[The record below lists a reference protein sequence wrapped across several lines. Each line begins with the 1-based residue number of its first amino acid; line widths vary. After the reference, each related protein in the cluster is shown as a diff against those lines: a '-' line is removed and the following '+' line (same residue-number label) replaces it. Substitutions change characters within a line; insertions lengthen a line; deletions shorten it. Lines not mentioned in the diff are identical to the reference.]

1 MNNQE
6 WIPVSERL
14 TRKSES
20 GMTWFVDREN
30 HDMELEPCE
39 MSSHHN
45 RVAIEKLAD
54 YEDAEEQ
61 GLLMR
66 LPCKVGDIVWDN
78 NFGKPCSYEVTGFS
92 FGDLNEDDEWCDE
105 VLNQV
110 MVFYSNG
117 NRSVTGRFAVS
128 EIGKTVFLT
137 KSDAEQ
143 ALEELRNV

>member
-61 GLLMR
+61 GLLLR
-66 LPCKVGDIVWDN
+66 LPCKVGDTLYILQKVGRDKHEITEGIVKEFVYRPYTIPRLEIYFENLD
-78 NFGKPCSYEVTGFS
+78 GFES
-92 FGDLNEDDEWCDE
+92 CLFDGTLNED
-105 VLNQV
+105 
-110 MVFYSNG
+110 
-117 NRSVTGRFAVS
+117 
-128 EIGKTVFLT
+128 VFLT

-143 ALEELRNV
+143 ALEEMRNV